1 MIKYLYLILSFSI
14 LYLSIQEANAEGYEI
29 KVRIKNLPG
38 KEIILGHHFAD
49 KLFSDDTLKLDNLG
63 FGILKGNAKFPEGL
77 YFFMTPSH
85 AMFDFFMTSN
95 QRFTAETD
103 TINLFDNLKFY
114 NSPENTDAQDYLK
127 FIVATQK
134 ESTALRESMKTL
146 TDSIDISKANSR
158 LKEMSIESKNR
169 VNKLIDGQQNNFVG
183 HFIKA
188 NQEIEVPEPP
198 RNSDGK
204 ILDSTFQ
211 YRYYRSHF
219 FDNMNLKDA
228 RFLRSPVYDQKI
240 REYLDNVVLKMPDTI
255 SAECDKLLTIAESN
269 PEIFRYML
277 VTLFNKYAT
286 STIMGFDAVYVH
298 IAEKWYIPK
307 ATFSDTTFIRQTREN
322 VAAMK
327 PLLLG
332 QTAADLHMLSLPEE
346 HFIQAK
352 TDSVLQNN
360 PHAGTFVDLHQ
371 VQSKYTIL
379 AFWESDCGHC
389 KKAIPELY
397 QIYQKLKP
405 KGVEV
410 YAVHMLGGIEGKQKW
425 INFVNEHQLYDW
437 MNVWNPYDFS
447 YKKVYDIRTTP
458 VIFILDQDKKI
469 IAKKLE
475 PKQIEDFL
483 TTRIARDEKNS
494 QSKK

>member
-1 MIKYLYLILSFSI
+1 MIKYLYLIFSLSI
-14 LYLSIQEANAEGYEI
+14 LCLPIQEAKAEGYEI

-63 FGILKGNAKFPEGL
+63 LGTLKGNAKYPEGL

-85 AMFDFFMTSN
+85 TMFDFFMTSN
-95 QRFTAETD
+95 QRFTVETD
-103 TINLFDNLKFY
+103 TLNLFDNLKFY
-114 NSPENTDAQDYLK
+114 NSPENTAAQDYLK
-127 FIVATQK
+127 FIVTIQK
-134 ESTALRESMKTL
+134 ESTSIREKMKTL
-146 TDSIDISKANSR
+146 TDSIDIRKADSR
-158 LKEMSIESKNR
+158 LKEISIESKKR
-169 VNKLIDGQQNNFVG
+169 VNKLMDSQQNNFVG

-188 NQEIEVPEPP
+188 NQEIEVPDPP

-240 REYLDNVVLKMPDTI
+240 KEYLDNVVPKMPDSI
-255 SAECDKLLTIAESN
+255 SSECDKLLTIAETNS
-269 PEIFRYML
+269 EIFRYMM

-286 STIMGFDAVYVH
+286 STIMGFDAVFVH
-298 IAEKWYIPK
+298 IAENWYIPK
-307 ATFSDTTFIRQTREN
+307 ATFSDTTFIRQTRKT

-332 QTAADLHMLSLPEE
+332 QLAPDLHMLSLPED

-352 TDSVLQNN
+352 TDSVLLKN
-360 PHAGTFVDLHQ
+360 PHAGTFIDLHQ
-371 VQSKYTIL
+371 VQAKYTIL
-379 AFWESDCGHC
+379 AFWESDCSHC
-389 KKAIPELY
+389 IKVIPELY

-425 INFVNEHQLYDW
+425 TSFVNDHQLYDW
-437 MNVWNPYDFS
+437 LNVWNPYDFS
-447 YKKVYDIRTTP
+447 YKKVYDIKTTP

-494 QSKK
+494 QFKK

>member
-1 MIKYLYLILSFSI
+1 MRKYLCLLLFSI
-14 LYLSIQEANAEGYEI
+14 FFLASGYEVRAEGYEI
-29 KVRIKNLPG
+29 KVRIKNLAG
-38 KEIILGHHFAD
+38 KDIILGHHFAD

-63 FGILKGNAKFPEGL
+63 LGTLKGNTKYPEGL

-85 AMFDFFMTSN
+85 AIFDFFMTSN

-103 TINLFDNLKFY
+103 TLNLFDHLKFY
-114 NSPENTDAQDYLK
+114 NSPENTAAQDYLK
-127 FIVATQK
+127 FIVEVQK
-134 ESTALRESMKTL
+134 ESAALRETLKTI
-146 TDSIDISKANSR
+146 TDSTEIKKAESR
-158 LKEMSIESKNR
+158 LKEISVESKNR

-188 NQEIEVPEPP
+188 NQEIEVPDPP
-198 RNSDGK
+198 RNSDGR
-204 ILDSTFQ
+204 IVDSTFQ
-211 YRYYRSHF
+211 YRYYRLHF

-228 RFLRSPVYDQKI
+228 RLLRSPVYDQKLN
-240 REYLDNVVLKMPDTI
+240 EYLDKVVPKLPDSI
-255 SAECDKLLTIAESN
+255 SSECDKLLTIAESN
-269 PEIFRYML
+269 PDIFRYML

-286 STIMGFDAVYVH
+286 STIMGFDAVFVH

-307 ATFSDTTFIRQTREN
+307 ATFSDTTFIRQTRET

-332 QTAADLHMLSLPEE
+332 QTAADLHMLSLPED

-352 TDSVLQNN
+352 TDTALQKN
-360 PHAGTFVDLHQ
+360 PHSGTFIDLHKIQ
-371 VQSKYTIL
+371 AKYIIL

-389 KKAIPELY
+389 KKAVPELY
-397 QIYQKLKP
+397 QVYEKLKP
-405 KGVEV
+405 KGVEAF
-410 YAVHMLGGIEGKQKW
+410 AVHMLGGIEGKQKW
-425 INFVNEHQLYDW
+425 ISFVNEHQLYDW
-437 MNVWNPYDFS
+437 LNVWNPYDFS

-458 VIFILDQDKKI
+458 TIYILDQDKKI

-483 TTRIARDEKNS
+483 TTRIARDEKTNPH
-494 QSKK
+494 K

>member
-1 MIKYLYLILSFSI
+1 MIKYLYLISI
-14 LYLSIQEANAEGYEI
+14 LAIILFPIQEAKAEGYEL
-29 KVRIKNLPG
+29 KVRIKNLAG

-63 FGILKGNAKFPEGL
+63 LGTLKGNTKFPEGL

-103 TINLFDNLKFY
+103 TIDLFENLRFY
-114 NSPENTDAQDYLK
+114 NSPENTAAQEYLK
-127 FIVATQK
+127 FIVAVQK
-134 ESTALRESMKTL
+134 ESAALKESMKNL
-146 TDSIDISKANSR
+146 TDSTVMRKNDSR
-158 LKEMSIESKNR
+158 LKEISIESKAQVKN
-169 VNKLIDGQQNNFVG
+169 LIEGQKNNFVG
-183 HFIKA
+183 LFIKA
-188 NQEIEVPEPP
+188 NQEIEVPNPP
-198 RNSDGK
+198 RNSDGN

-228 RFLRSPVYDQKI
+228 RFLRSPVYDKKI
-240 REYLDNVVLKMPDTI
+240 KEYLDQVVPKLPDSI
-255 SAECDKLLTIAESN
+255 SNACDKLLTVAESN

-277 VTLFNKYAT
+277 ITLFNKYAT

-307 ATFSDTTFIRQTREN
+307 ATFSDTAFISQTRVN

-332 QTAADLHMLSLPEE
+332 QTAIDLHMLSLPED

-352 TDSVLQNN
+352 TDTALQKN
-360 PHAGTFVDLHQ
+360 PHSGTFIDLLQ
-371 VQSKYTIL
+371 VQAKYTIL
-379 AFWESDCGHC
+379 VFWESDCGHC

-410 YAVHMLGGIEGKQKW
+410 FAVHMLGGIEGKQKW
-425 INFVNEHQLYDW
+425 ISFVNEHQLYDW
-437 MNVWNPYDFS
+437 LNVWNPYDFS

-458 VIFILDQDKKI
+458 VIFVLDQDKKI

-483 TTRIARDEKNS
+483 TTRMARDEKNS
-494 QSKK
+494 QLKK